1 MVLSLLDVECNIHEN
16 VSINFY
22 MVCYFLLQP
31 QPGAHLIS
39 MRMPMSI
46 V

>member
-16 VSINFY
+16 VPINFY
-22 MVCYFLLQP
+22 ICVLFSPSSHSL
-31 QPGAHLIS
+31 
-39 MRMPMSI
+39 MR